1 VAQAKLRTDPA
12 EDSERVAVVDDPAEH
27 RLRADA
33 RRNRRSILEAARA
46 RFAEQGLDA
55 QMDDIARDAG
65 VGVGTVYRHFPTK
78 DSLLEALAVEKI
90 RRLTAWAHEALA
102 AEDPGSALGV
112 FLRRAGEL
120 QATDR
125 MLSEVLSTGPAPPGQ
140 RGSVVETLTAT
151 VDELVRRG
159 QQAGTIRP
167 DVRGVDVA
175 GLMCGLGRAISSYED
190 LRWERYVD
198 IVIAGLRADPALG
211 APRSTSGTDSTSP
224 PDSRL
229 DPGTSTRAVGGA
241 PRRARASH
249 RVARRS

>member
-1 VAQAKLRTDPA
+1 VTPAKLRTAPA
-12 EDSERVAVVDDPAEH
+12 EDSERVTVVDDPAESG
-27 RLRADA
+27 LRADA

-65 VGVGTVYRHFPTK
+65 VGVGTIYRHFPTK

-90 RRLTAWAHEALA
+90 RRLAAWAHEALA

-120 QATDR
+120 QAADR

-140 RGSVVETLTAT
+140 CGPVVETLNAA

-190 LRWERYVD
+190 LSWERYVD

-211 APRSTSGTDSTSP
+211 AGAARSPRS
-224 PDSRL
+224 
-229 DPGTSTRAVGGA
+229 
-241 PRRARASH
+241 RRARAG
-249 RVARRS
+249 